1 MNTKT
6 EQEMI
11 EDMKSMEL
19 DEKQIK
25 NFLLQ
30 DLNNQKDDVIKII
43 VMLEKGLPRKDCKDL
58 LESYWKVLHM
68 RSMVLEKQTVGE
80 YVVN

>member
-1 MNTKT
+1 MDNKT
-6 EQEMI
+6 EVEMI
-11 EDMKSMEL
+11 EDLKSMEL
-19 DEKQIK
+19 DEKEIK
-25 NFLLQ
+25 KFLLQ
-30 DLNNQKDDVIKII
+30 DLNNQKEDVIKII

-68 RSMVLEKQTVGE
+68 RSVVLEKQTIGE

>member
-25 NFLLQ
+25 SFFYKILIIKKMMLL
-30 DLNNQKDDVIKII
+30 K
-43 VMLEKGLPRKDCKDL
+43 L
-58 LESYWKVLHM
+58 L
-68 RSMVLEKQTVGE
+68 
-80 YVVN
+80 

>member
-25 NFLLQ
+25 KFLLQ
-30 DLNNQKDDVIKII
+30 DLNNQKDDVIK
-43 VMLEKGLPRKDCKDL
+43 
-58 LESYWKVLHM
+58 KVIFKN
-68 RSMVLEKQTVGE
+68 SFC
-80 YVVN
+80 

>member
-1 MNTKT
+1 
-6 EQEMI
+6 
-11 EDMKSMEL
+11 
-19 DEKQIK
+19 
-25 NFLLQ
+25 
-30 DLNNQKDDVIKII
+30 
-43 VMLEKGLPRKDCKDL
+43 MLEKGLPRKDCKDL